1 MLPFLRQIAA
11 HYYKEYGED
20 IHRLCF
26 VFQGR
31 RAGLFFKRHLSG
43 ISAKPLFAPR
53 TTNLKDLLLGLSPYK
68 ELDRTA
74 LLFELYNTYKEIW
87 PQAEPFDQFI
97 FWGDIILKDFN
108 EIDKHLVSAKALYS
122 NLKDFREM
130 ENDFSFLSERQ
141 VAAIRSFWESFS
153 PASGQMENGCQQS
166 FLDFWK
172 LLSPLYI
179 RFNQRLAD
187 QGNGYHGMIL
197 RHTVDRLRQRE
208 TSVRELLSSADRG
221 GNADPD
227 KYVFVGLFALSPAE
241 EYILVRIKAE
251 GICDFCFDDD
261 LSLLH
266 SAGNLTGTI
275 LDHNKEIFG
284 KQTPWQESSENA
296 QTSSLEDKPAPDIR
310 IIRTASEIVQ
320 AKLLPQLIEE
330 LYPEGYSDKEQLSFF
345 PIQEC

>member
-187 QGNGYHGMIL
+187 QGNGYHEMISL
-197 RHTVDRLRQRE
+197 DRK
-208 TSVRELLSSADRG
+208 SV
-221 GNADPD
+221 
-227 KYVFVGLFALSPAE
+227 V
-241 EYILVRIKAE
+241 
-251 GICDFCFDDD
+251 
-261 LSLLH
+261 
-266 SAGNLTGTI
+266 
-275 LDHNKEIFG
+275 
-284 KQTPWQESSENA
+284 
-296 QTSSLEDKPAPDIR
+296 
-310 IIRTASEIVQ
+310 
-320 AKLLPQLIEE
+320 
-330 LYPEGYSDKEQLSFF
+330 
-345 PIQEC
+345 